1 MVDILIRS
9 NVTRYLE
16 FRKIARILTPLAK
29 REGEE
34 SNNFAPGSTFKL
46 INVPCVRKDVF
57 MSKTISLI
65 EKRLLMLFL
74 DFIKNASSTK
84 ATSEKTV
91 PELTQPFSECLAE
104 QKMTPKLCDLL
115 VHSVL
120 MVERSDLIN
129 TSEALAKIGRFM
141 SAIGR
146 FADRPYLIPTY
157 GTDDLVQAFCRYSA
171 IYGATYCLNSVV
183 QSLKI
188 DDQGEGGKK
197 LVSSV
202 NLMMERE
209 GATSVECD
217 HLVTNYQ
224 FPTVS
229 QQSPSEK
236 SLQAL
241 SRAIVCS
248 RQSICADGLA
258 EYENTSVLYLPPEM
272 VGSRSA
278 VYVFETDKSTNA
290 CPKGLC
296 KFACALALLIEI

>member
-29 REGEE
+29 REGDKADD
-34 SNNFAPGSTFKL
+34 FASGGTFKL
-46 INVPCVRKDVF
+46 INVPCTRNDVF
-57 MSKTISLI
+57 KSTTISMI
-65 EKRLLMLFL
+65 EKRLLMRFL
-74 DFIKNASSTK
+74 DFIKNASSK
-84 ATSEKTV
+84 SSEKSV
-91 PELTQPFSECLAE
+91 PDLTQPFSECLVE
-104 QKMTPKLCDLL
+104 QKLTPKLCDLL

-120 MVERSDLIN
+120 MVERSDVVN
-129 TSEALAKIGRFM
+129 TSEALAKISRFM

-188 DDQGEGGKK
+188 DEVEGKK
-197 LVSSV
+197 MVTSV
-202 NLMMERE
+202 NLSPE
-209 GATSVECD
+209 ASIECD
-217 HLVTNYQ
+217 HVVTNYR
-224 FPTVS
+224 FPAAS
-229 QQSPSEK
+229 QHSSSETTK
-236 SLQAL
+236 PTARPL

-248 RQSICADGLA
+248 RQSLCVDGLA
-258 EYENTSVLYLPPEM
+258 EFDNTSVLYLPAEM
-272 VGSRSA
+272 VGSKSA

-296 KFACALALLIEI
+296 K